1 MCLYIALGS
10 FFIIV
15 GHDRIVQTLYNFAQK
30 ISHYPYGWL
39 ILFSVFC
46 EFLFTL
52 LPCRALGLTH
62 GLCDPGSC
70 HLLPTRRRPYD
81 SNHALRIRVWHEGVL
96 YRSCGL
102 AVRRCRD
109 VRSAPPALQ

>member
-15 GHDRIVQTLYNFAQK
+15 GPDRIGQTLYNFAQK

-46 EFLFTL
+46 ELLCTL
-52 LPCRALGLTH
+52 L
-62 GLCDPGSC
+62 
-70 HLLPTRRRPYD
+70 
-81 SNHALRIRVWHEGVL
+81 
-96 YRSCGL
+96 
-102 AVRRCRD
+102 
-109 VRSAPPALQ
+109 